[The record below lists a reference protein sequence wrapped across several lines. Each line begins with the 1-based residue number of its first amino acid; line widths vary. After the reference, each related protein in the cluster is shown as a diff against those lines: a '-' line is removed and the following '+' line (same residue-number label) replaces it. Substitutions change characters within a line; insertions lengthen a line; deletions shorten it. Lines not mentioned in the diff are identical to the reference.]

1 MPTPDQMVVA
11 AAQAELRPLG
21 LQRHKRT
28 RLWVEDRGWW
38 LLLAGFERARS
49 GDTQLMVG
57 AKFLWGPMTELTYD
71 YGGRLHWREETGDFA
86 TDRPHDG
93 HVWVDGIRHVGDDR
107 FAADLKQVTGI
118 ARQRVVQLRQEFA
131 TPADVARLLSAP
143 QSRVGATS
151 WWHTFHTGAAAGL
164 SGDAELARKH
174 FDRIRPDRLAVEWE
188 RELGRRAAALS
199 ALTEDR
205 PALFRRLCNDIA
217 DTRSR
222 LGMPD
227 TPLDIPPEPVW

>member
-28 RLWVEDRGWW
+28 KLWVEDRGWW
-38 LLLAGFERARS
+38 LLLVGFERARN
-49 GDTQLMVG
+49 GETPLVAG
-57 AKFLWGPMTELTYD
+57 AKFLWGPVPELTFD
-71 YGGRLHWREETGDFA
+71 YGGSLHWREETGDFA

-93 HVWVDGIRHVGDDR
+93 HVWVHGIRHADDDR

-118 ARQRVVQLRQEFA
+118 ARQRVAQLRQEIG

-164 SGDAELARKH
+164 SGDVELARKH
-174 FDRIRPDRLAVEWE
+174 FDRIRPDRLAVQWE
-188 RELGRRAAALS
+188 RELGRRAATLS
-199 ALTEDR
+199 ALTEDP
-205 PALFRRLCNDIA
+205 PALFRRLVNDIA

-222 LGMPD
+222 LGLSP
-227 TPLDIPPEPVW
+227 TTLAEPPEPAW